1 MNIVFYVLII
11 LITTIVYFLLSF
23 LFGIIGSVAIK
34 LFNTFKN
41 NITDKKE
48 KIENE

>member
-11 LITTIVYFLLSF
+11 LIATIVYFLLSF

-41 NITDKKE
+41 NITDRKE